1 MRRTAAA
8 REGRCGSRILEEIV
22 LSSLLFIVEPIRVL
36 EVPFL
41 FAVADASILRDF
53 AVPGCAS
60 TTGYRGRSSCGPTAA
75 KTVIAGSTSGL
86 SREGEICRRWKGK

>member
-36 EVPFL
+36 EVPL
-41 FAVADASILRDF
+41 L
-53 AVPGCAS
+53 
-60 TTGYRGRSSCGPTAA
+60 
-75 KTVIAGSTSGL
+75 
-86 SREGEICRRWKGK
+86 